1 MRRRAGGGT
10 GGRPVGAPAADWWG
24 CRISFIFMFFKN
36 VRRVSLSP
44 TANSLSSAREL
55 AHGKEALCRPLV
67 AVSILPCVT
76 HGKVF
81 AVSEPAFAVCLWHT
95 ANALRPVV
103 LPDLKEEEMVG
114 RGRNPEKEKQKRSN
128 KSIEEVTKSNHQL

>member
-1 MRRRAGGGT
+1 MAWRGGGLGDRAGGD
-10 GGRPVGAPAADWWG
+10 GGREPGAARCSVSGGGGGREPLSCFFYIYSVQIVAKCHIALG
-24 CRISFIFMFFKN
+24 KVLFFMFFKN

-81 AVSEPAFAVCLWHT
+81 AVSEPAFAVCQRHT
-95 ANALRPVV
+95 TNGQSPVV
-103 LPDLKEEEMVG
+103 KYFL
-114 RGRNPEKEKQKRSN
+114 
-128 KSIEEVTKSNHQL
+128 

>member
-1 MRRRAGGGT
+1 
-10 GGRPVGAPAADWWG
+10 
-24 CRISFIFMFFKN
+24 MFFKN

-67 AVSILPCVT
+67 AMSVLPCVT

-81 AVSEPAFAVCLWHT
+81 AVCIWAFAVSLAHGK
-95 ANALRPVV
+95 LHVSYSF
-103 LPDLKEEEMVG
+103 EY
-114 RGRNPEKEKQKRSN
+114 
-128 KSIEEVTKSNHQL
+128 KSIVYFLVYFL